1 MKSLPDIQ
9 KQSYELAYKLA
20 CEKLASLD
28 IKQQCLRSDTRY
40 LDPSKVIIEYLG
52 QQYVINLPS
61 MEISLPG
68 QSSKQSPTEIPR
80 LNSEQAP
87 QISHVR
93 EGTEEIPL
101 RERIL
106 MLHYLTLAKGTP
118 ISNRLVA
125 FRQLPGGTSYFTA
138 FTQRAEMFLLRHFG
152 KEPELLM
159 DAAKKMA
166 GHKADYGD
174 VAVCIKAFPRVPI
187 TIVLW
192 RGDVEFAP
200 RGSILFDSTV
210 SDYLATEDICVI
222 CETIVRKLVNLSQGR
237 Q

>member
-28 IKQQCLRSDTRY
+28 IKQQCLRSGAQY
-40 LDPSKVIIEYLG
+40 LDPNSVIIDYLG
-52 QQYVINLPS
+52 QQYVITLPG
-61 MEISLPG
+61 MEISLKDRLPHHEG
-68 QSSKQSPTEIPR
+68 QSAE
-80 LNSEQAP
+80 AV
-87 QISHVR
+87 SHTR
-93 EGTEEIPL
+93 EDDDELPL

-118 ISNRLVA
+118 ISNKLTA

-152 KEPELLM
+152 KEPELLI
-159 DAAKKMA
+159 DAAKKIA
-166 GHKADYGD
+166 GHKANYGD
-174 VAVCIKAFPRVPI
+174 VAVRIMAFPRVPV

-200 RGSILFDSTV
+200 RGSILFDSTI
-210 SDYLATEDICVI
+210 SDYLSTEDICVL
-222 CETIVRKLVNLSQGR
+222 CETIVRKLVNLSKER
-237 Q
+237 S

>member
-1 MKSLPDIQ
+1 MKSFPDIQ

-20 CEKLASLD
+20 CDKLASMD
-28 IKQQCLRSDTRY
+28 IKQQCLRSDARY
-40 LDPSKVIIEYLG
+40 LDPNRVIIEYLG
-52 QQYVINLPS
+52 QQYVITLSS
-61 MEISLPG
+61 MEISLEDSLTHYEG
-68 QSSKQSPTEIPR
+68 QSAE
-80 LNSEQAP
+80 AV
-87 QISHVR
+87 SHAR

-118 ISNRLVA
+118 NSNRLVA